1 MKHLKLGALLAA
13 TTIVLSPITA
23 AAADHTL
30 LISSWASPQHGI
42 NAKMWPRFTE
52 MVEEATD
59 GRVTAELKLDLG
71 PPQAQTDLVQ
81 DGVADVSII
90 AHSYQSGRFPSTKLA
105 ELPGY
110 GASTDD
116 FSAAYWR
123 AYETHMKAANEHR
136 GLKLLALHTNGPA
149 QLHSSK
155 KVIKISDIAGMKLR
169 ITGEAMGQML
179 STIGATGIQV
189 PAPKVYETLSSNAAD
204 GVLMPMEARVG
215 FRLTEVAQNAY
226 EMPGGFGRFSFA
238 FVMNEDVFNAL
249 PEDIR
254 TALDEKVFGEPLSR
268 ELGRIWDEIDEIGRA
283 GTLAAADNSI
293 TAASAEDQAA
303 FVRQTAA
310 VRQAIIDEVT
320 ATGIDAAAVVKML
333 EAAGSNN

>member
-1 MKHLKLGALLAA
+1 MKHFKLGALLAGA
-13 TTIVLSPITA
+13 IAVLPITA
-23 AAADHTL
+23 VAAEYKL
-30 LISSWASPQHGI
+30 VISSWTSPQHGI
-42 NAKMWPRFTE
+42 NAKMWPRFIE

-81 DGVADVSII
+81 DGIADVSII
-90 AHSYQSGRFPSTKLA
+90 AHSYQTGRFPSTKLA

-110 GASTDD
+110 TASTED

-123 AYETHMKAANEHR
+123 AYEKYMKPANEHR
-136 GLKLLALHTNGPA
+136 GLKLMALHTNGPA
-149 QLHSSK
+149 QLHSHSK
-155 KVIKISDIAGMKLR
+155 VTKLDEIAGMKLR
-169 ITGEAMGQML
+169 ITGEAMGQAVNAL
-179 STIGATGIQV
+179 GATGIQV

-215 FRLTEVAQNAY
+215 FRLTEVAENVY

-238 FVMNEDVFNAL
+238 FVMNEDVFNSF

-283 GTLAAADNSI
+283 GTLAAEGNGI
-293 TAASAEDQAA
+293 TVASAEDQAE
-303 FVRQTAA
+303 FTRRTAGL
-310 VRQAIIDEVT
+310 RQAIIDEVA
-320 ATGIDAAAVVKML
+320 ATGIDAAAVVQML
-333 EAAGSNN
+333 EAAGQDN

>member
-1 MKHLKLGALLAA
+1 MKTFKLGALVAGAIAFLPMAA
-13 TTIVLSPITA
+13 V
-23 AAADHTL
+23 AADYTL
-30 LISSWASPQHGI
+30 VISSWTSPQHGI
-42 NAKMWPRFTE
+42 NAKMWPRFIE

-59 GRVTAELKLDLG
+59 GRVSAELKLDLG

-81 DGVADVSII
+81 DGIADVSII
-90 AHSYQSGRFPSTKLA
+90 AHSYQTGRFPSTKLA

-110 GASTDD
+110 VASTED

-123 AYETHMKAANEHR
+123 AYEKYMKPANEHR

-149 QLHSSK
+149 QLHSRK
-155 KVIKISDIAGMKLR
+155 KVETIDEIGGMKVR
-169 ITGEAMGQML
+169 ITGEAMGRTVNAL
-179 STIGATGIQV
+179 GATGIQV

-215 FRLTEVAQNAY
+215 FRLTEVAENVY

-238 FVMNEDVFNAL
+238 FVMNEDVFESL

-283 GTLAAADNSI
+283 GTLAAQGNSI
-293 TAASAEDQAA
+293 TAASAEDQAEFA
-303 FVRQTAA
+303 QRTVEVRQS
-310 VRQAIIDEVT
+310 IIDGVA
-320 ATGIDAAAVVKML
+320 ATGIDAAGVVEML
-333 EAAGSNN
+333 QTAGQDN